1 MKTGISIFLFIIL
14 ATIGLKAQE
23 VINASGNFFASS
35 EGSFSWSLGE
45 VTVFTLSGNDA
56 QLTQGF
62 QQPLCPYNLSISC
75 PENITTNNDDGIC
88 GALVNYALPS
98 IADNCGAVTLAQT
111 GGQPSGS
118 TFPLGTTTVAFAAID
133 ASGRTASCSFSVTV
147 VDAEAPVAVCPASI
161 PDVVLDANG
170 NAPLPANIGDGSST
184 DNCVV
189 AETSPT
195 LSFTCADLGVQ
206 NVTLTAT
213 DAHGNSSTVSCSFQ
227 VVDNT
232 PPSMIC
238 HDIIASL
245 DANGQFVLYN
255 ALFETQVTDNCGVAP
270 GGAVVPNMMTCADA
284 GQTVPVV
291 VWRFDVN
298 DNTNTCNANVTVVD
312 DTAPMA
318 VCPASIP
325 DVVLDAN
332 GNATL
337 PANIGDGS
345 STDNC
350 SATETSPALSFSC
363 ADLGVQTVT
372 LTATDPSGN
381 TNTAPC
387 SFNVVD
393 NQTPTLIC
401 PPNILAENDPGSC
414 TAFGITG
421 LSPTYSD
428 NCSVD
433 LTYELEI
440 TPQETGVSYSIFGNN
455 SPLGSANIP
464 VGTATLTYTLIDA
477 SGNSA
482 TCSTSIEVVD
492 AEAPTIICPNNIVTV
507 NDPGQCGAM
516 VSFDI
521 EYFDNC
527 ALGSDPLELVAG
539 QASGTFFPVGVVENT
554 FAVTDFAG
562 NATLCTFP
570 VTVQDTEAP
579 NALCQSYTTQLNF
592 NGETSITAANVDG
605 GSSDNCDIQ
614 SMSVS
619 PNSFDETNL
628 GANTVT
634 LTVTDIH
641 GNSSSCSTTVT
652 VTGRATALSYT
663 GATDEQY
670 SDQASLSATLLDDL
684 TGDPIQGRELLFTIG
699 SQTASAT
706 TDANGLASATIVL
719 NQAPT
724 GVNGASY
731 TVDVDFIPA
740 AGDWF
745 LGSFQSQDFGI
756 IPEDPIVTYTGVVYA
771 STGGANNSEATLT
784 LTATIQDDP
793 NDGYPGD
800 VSNAV
805 VQFYNSETG
814 DTIGD
819 PLNVMLVNPND
830 PSTGT
835 VLQNWTV
842 DIQNKDV
849 ESYEIGIKVLSYY
862 HREFEADEIITVS
875 RPLND
880 YVKGGGNFYLENSE
894 GVYAGDDNSAL
905 RFSINGKFTPNGNNP
920 KGKVHFL
927 VDRLESDGIVHTYRF
942 KSNNILSVGINS
954 STNDGWVTGKC
965 SVQDVTDPGNPIS
978 LGGNRTF
985 QVEVQDNGQPGA
997 LDSIGIAVYHQNGS
1011 LLFSSK
1017 WSGVQTLRDT
1027 LDKGDIEVSAGAQAM
1042 TGNPDN
1048 GPTALK
1054 FTAARNA
1061 EESLQLFPNPAR
1073 HEVNLR
1079 VDLAGD
1085 KDIQVELVGANGQT
1099 MRMQSFTSEKGENT
1113 FRIDLKGLP
1122 AGTYWVRITGQD
1134 TLLTTSL
1141 IVVE

>member
-1 MKTGISIFLFIIL
+1 MR
-14 ATIGLKAQE
+14 GLKNKIAVLVLTCFLGSPTWAQLYNKGTYVKVAPGITVNALNG
-23 VINASGNFFASS
+23 VINSDGGTITVDGTINTPADLTNETGALLQGNGQYQVSGDWNDSANFDAGTSTVLL
-35 EGSFSWSLGE
+35 EGNTPGALNSGGGPFYNLILHHDVTLNNSIQIEQALSLINADFELNGS
-45 VTVFTLSGNDA
+45 VITLSPGA
-56 QLTQGF
+56 TMSE
-62 QQPLCPYNLSISC
+62 QPDNTVKGPLGHI
-75 PENITTNNDDGIC
+75 ITTRN
-88 GALVNYALPS
+88 L
-98 IADNCGAVTLAQT
+98 
-111 GGQPSGS
+111 
-118 TFPLGTTTVAFAAID
+118 
-133 ASGRTASCSFSVTV
+133 
-147 VDAEAPVAVCPASI
+147 
-161 PDVVLDANG
+161 
-170 NAPLPANIGDGSST
+170 NAPGNQNVGGMGFELTTG
-184 DNCVV
+184 
-189 AETSPT
+189 
-195 LSFTCADLGVQ
+195 ADLGSTEIIRAHAPQTILGNAGILRYFDVTPSNNSGLNAGIVFHYDDSELNGNNESELDLYRSDDGGNSWIYVAGNRDPDANTYTATGIESFSRWTLNSGCPVSTQ
-206 NVTLTAT
+206 AACQDITVYLDATGQASITAAEIDGGSLGKCGIQTTSASISTFDCSKLGRNNVTLTVS
-213 DAHGNSSTVSCSFQ
+213 DLVGGSSSC
-227 VVDNT
+227 T
-232 PPSMIC
+232 
-238 HDIIASL
+238 
-245 DANGQFVLYN
+245 
-255 ALFETQVTDNCGVAP
+255 
-270 GGAVVPNMMTCADA
+270 AVVTIEDNIAPTITC
-284 GQTVPVV
+284 
-291 VWRFDVN
+291 
-298 DNTNTCNANVTVVD
+298 
-312 DTAPMA
+312 
-318 VCPASIP
+318 
-325 DVVLDAN
+325 
-332 GNATL
+332 
-337 PANIGDGS
+337 PANITTDNDMGACEALVTGLGYTS
-345 STDNC
+345 AADNC
-350 SATETSPALSFSC
+350 SLAVNWTLEKTPAETGITETFS
-363 ADLGVQTVT
+363 
-372 LTATDPSGN
+372 
-381 TNTAPC
+381 
-387 SFNVVD
+387 
-393 NQTPTLIC
+393 
-401 PPNILAENDPGSC
+401 GSN
-414 TAFGITG
+414 
-421 LSPTYSD
+421 S
-428 NCSVD
+428 
-433 LTYELEI
+433 LE
-440 TPQETGVSYSIFGNN
+440 SS
-455 SPLGSANIP
+455 NIP
-464 VGTATLTYTLIDA
+464 VGTATLTYT
-477 SGNSA
+477 
-482 TCSTSIEVVD
+482 VVD
-492 AEAPTIICPNNIVTV
+492 AGNNSANCSISITV
-507 NDPGQCGAM
+507 ND
-516 VSFDI
+516 
-521 EYFDNC
+521 
-527 ALGSDPLELVAG
+527 
-539 QASGTFFPVGVVENT
+539 NT
-554 FAVTDFAG
+554 PPDAVCQTH
-562 NATLCTFP
+562 
-570 VTVQDTEAP
+570 TVQLDIHGDATIA
-579 NALCQSYTTQLNF
+579 
-592 NGETSITAANVDG
+592 AANVDG
-605 GSSDNCDIQ
+605 GSSDNCGIQ
-614 SMSVS
+614 EITVA
-619 PNSFDETNL
+619 PDTFDESNL
-628 GANTVT
+628 GSNNVT
-634 LTVTDIH
+634 LTVTDVH
-641 GNSSSCSTTVT
+641 GHMSSCSTTVT

-1042 TGNPDN
+1042 NAPPQN
-1048 GPTALK
+1048 GPAGLSIKADKMTVGDIH
-1054 FTAARNA
+1054 
-1061 EESLQLFPNPAR
+1061 LFPNPAVDQVKLTFELDADMDIR
-1073 HEVNLR
+1073 LEIVSTNGQILR
-1079 VDLAGD
+1079 SQSIAS
-1085 KDIQVELVGANGQT
+1085 QRGANT
-1099 MRMQSFTSEKGENT
+1099 H
-1113 FRIDLKGLP
+1113 RIDLEGLP
-1122 AGTYWVRITGQD
+1122 AGTYWVRVSGKDIR
-1134 TLLTTSL
+1134 LAKPLV
-1141 IVVE
+1141 IAN